1 MFSLIAQQPPM
12 VFCKKT
18 FLEISQNSQEN
29 ICARVSFLIK
39 LQVSGLQL
47 YLKRDSSTGVF
58 LWLFKTFNLISLN
71 MIPLKLQ
78 FHFTYIMQFQNLFST
93 KNLNFQFQGPLL
105 NRFWDRKRHC
115 DMRRGEGEWVGVGQL
130 LLTSYIDVFIIKK
143 VF

>member
-105 NRFWDRKRHC
+105 NRFWNRKRHC
-115 DMRRGEGEWVGVGQL
+115 DMRRGEGERVGVGQL